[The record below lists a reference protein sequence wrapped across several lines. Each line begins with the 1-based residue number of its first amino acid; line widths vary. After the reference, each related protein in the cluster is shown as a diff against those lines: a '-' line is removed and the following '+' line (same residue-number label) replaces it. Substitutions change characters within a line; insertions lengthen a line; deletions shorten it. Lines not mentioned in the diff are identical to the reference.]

1 MKLPLIVI
9 CSTLLLVGCNTQ
21 SKKID
26 ALIKQSFNQ
35 SPELYE
41 EYTLIENVITE
52 QHNRFEY
59 DEKVSEMLN
68 WLMEA
73 KWGIDHNEQ
82 EIIDNAN
89 TIRLYNYTGQA
100 IELKKLQDKQDD
112 LLQESYS
119 MCKYWKGL
127 ADTIK
132 LRCKHIDTSSFIG
145 WKVKHTYCYKTS
157 EGVFDTA
164 VNYYVIDKNCE
175 KVLYIEKEGNEY
187 DMQRKLIINDIA
199 NNDIPP
205 LCTAYNLFYALVSVS
220 FEDYGSLE
228 NILMLKE
235 SNPDVKREFEKIME
249 RMNVG
254 N

>member
-1 MKLPLIVI
+1 MKLPLIAI

-26 ALIKQSFNQ
+26 ILIKQSFNQ

-41 EYTLIENVITE
+41 EYTPLENHITKE
-52 QHNRFEY
+52 YNRYEY
-59 DEKVSEMLN
+59 DSEISDILNKVI
-68 WLMEA
+68 EA
-73 KWGIDHNEQ
+73 KFVIDFNEQ
-82 EIIDNAN
+82 EIHNN
-89 TIRLYNYTGQA
+89 TQKMQSFISSGQTA
-100 IELKKLQDKQDD
+100 ELKR
-112 LLQESYS
+112 LQEWQDNLLLKTYS
-119 MCKYWKGL
+119 LCKYWKDM
-127 ADTIK
+127 ADSIGF
-132 LRCKHIDTSSFIG
+132 RCKNVDTTSIIG
-145 WKVKHTYCYKTS
+145 WKVKHKFCYKNS

-164 VNYYVIDKNCE
+164 VNYYVIDRNYE

-187 DMQRKLIINDIA
+187 DMQRKEIIDDIA
-199 NNDIPP
+199 NNVIPP

-235 SNPDVKREFEKIME
+235 SNPDVKREFEKMME